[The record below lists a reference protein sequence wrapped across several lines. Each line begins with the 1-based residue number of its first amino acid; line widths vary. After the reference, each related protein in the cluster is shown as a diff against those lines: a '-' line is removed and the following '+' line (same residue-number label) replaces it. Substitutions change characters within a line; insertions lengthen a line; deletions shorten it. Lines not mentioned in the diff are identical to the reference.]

1 MKYKVGIQL
10 HQSDLNELILLLDMC
25 NMTYGVG
32 KKLHDELYELYV
44 DRFHELPHINSRNAG
59 RKKVHGKDKE
69 DEIRKLR
76 KQGLTMKEIATIV
89 NTSSSY
95 VHKVI
100 SDKQQ

>member
-1 MKYKVGIQL
+1 MEYKPGIQL

-25 NMTYGVG
+25 NMAYGMG
-32 KKLHDELYELYV
+32 KDLCDELKELYI
-44 DRFHELPHINSRNAG
+44 DRFHEQPHGNSRGAG

-76 KQGLTMKEIATIV
+76 KQGLTIKEIAIKV
-89 NTSSSY
+89 HTSPSY

-100 SDKQQ
+100 SDK